1 MTAGSNDMP
10 TAHLSKQIDIYLEEN
25 QTRFVTF
32 ETNLVQPSKIYAKTM
47 KTAKVLDFLNIK
59 FQLGYQEDFFTNK
72 IEYKGQE
79 VEKLQKLLVNLPLS
93 SKRNDTFRIEI
104 MSFTPLE
111 KLLSEYEGLL
121 PRTKR
126 DTPQANAIMSGGE
139 KFNNLLDFLKAK
151 NIIGCRKDLI
161 KIGQKDMICI
171 AKILKKIDNPKL
183 SNMGILR
190 EMLNEALTERG
201 NTLKAVSLKTIA
213 VILEPN
219 ALAANRVTA
228 ESLKQLLSHTT
239 EPYQNTPS
247 TPGPGL
253 GPIVNTLG
261 GVSNQELKK
270 VFRELTQTVQASLD
284 KQEKLFNKA
293 QKEFKNYESTAVLS
307 LKNSKSLTALEQ
319 LEKENDLE
327 QALLI
332 GSTIFDQLL
341 NDMDR
346 TIHLIQTGKDR
357 ENYIEGNLKN
367 MTRDENNRITVEY
380 NPISKMNDITG
391 WIEPTEIC
399 GTRKCI
405 KFTLNEELLGNIELT
420 KLFKT
425 TECEKIPEKEG
436 FICPNFPIETPDCFF
451 PTFPNNC
458 TIAITDS
465 IRQKAKKLN
474 PFQMV
479 VTNLTEKLTFGRI
492 TIHPK
497 KVYMISVKKEKTLM
511 PFQISLL
518 GRNDLRYQYR
528 IDEFPLNTEEID
540 KLINESLLKLW
551 ANFFLQHSL
560 VNSVGLATIGI
571 SLIIISAYLCCK
583 KDKKTRKMPDKKHLE
598 RKNSERKKRVK
609 ILKDSDENIPL
620 TVRYHK

>member
-1 MTAGSNDMP
+1 MP
-10 TAHLSKQIDIYLEEN
+10 TAHLAKQINIYLEEN
-25 QTRFVTF
+25 QTRLVTF
-32 ETNLVQPSKIYAKTM
+32 ETNLAQPSKIYANTM
-47 KTAKVLDFLNIK
+47 KTAKLLDFLNNNY
-59 FQLGYQEDFFTNK
+59 QLGYKEDFFTKK
-72 IEYKGQE
+72 IEYKGKE
-79 VEKLQKLLVNLPLS
+79 IEKLQKLLVDLPLS

-104 MSFTPLE
+104 MNFAPLE

-126 DTPQANAIMSGGE
+126 NTQRTNNAIMSGGE
-139 KFNNLLDFLKAK
+139 RFDNFLDFLKAK
-151 NIIGCRKDLI
+151 NIIGCRKDLT

-183 SNMGILR
+183 SNMGSLR
-190 EMLNEALTERG
+190 EMLIEALTERG
-201 NTLKAVSLKTIA
+201 NTLKAVSLNTIA

-219 ALAANRVTA
+219 AIKTNRVTA
-228 ESLKQLLSHTT
+228 ETLKQLLSHTT

-247 TPGPGL
+247 TPGPNL

-261 GVSNQELKK
+261 GVSNQELKR
-270 VFRELTQTVQASLD
+270 VFKELTQTVQASLD

-293 QKEFKNYESTAVLS
+293 QKEFKSYESTAVLS
-307 LKNSKSLTALEQ
+307 LKNSKSLTLLEQ

-332 GSTIFDQLL
+332 GNTIFDQLL
-341 NDMDR
+341 DDIDR
-346 TIHLIQTGKDR
+346 AIYLIQTGKDR

-380 NPISKMNDITG
+380 NPIIKMNELTG

-399 GTRKCI
+399 GTKKCI
-405 KFTLNEELLGNIELT
+405 KFTMNEELIGNIEMT

-425 TECEKIPEKEG
+425 SECEKGPKNEG
-436 FICPNFPIETPDCFF
+436 FICPNHPIETPDCLF

-458 TIAITDS
+458 TMTITNS
-465 IRQKAKKLN
+465 IRQKARKLN
-474 PFQMV
+474 PFQMIV
-479 VTNLTEKLTFGRI
+479 ANLTEKLTFGRV
-492 TIHPK
+492 TLHPK
-497 KVYMISVKKEKTLM
+497 KVYMISVKTERTLM
-511 PFQISLL
+511 PFKISLL
-518 GRNDLRYQYR
+518 GRKDLRYQFQ

-551 ANFFLQHSL
+551 ANFFLEHSL
-560 VNSVGLATIGI
+560 INSIGIATMGI

-583 KDKKTRKMPDKKHLE
+583 KGKTSRKMPDKKHLE
-598 RKNSERKKRVK
+598 RKSSERKKRVRIVK
-609 ILKDSDENIPL
+609 NDSDEDIENIPL
-620 TVRYHK
+620 KVRYHK